1 MDRVVDKL
9 HRLEESPCGKGLKI
23 RGWRSCFLFV
33 SNGERAR
40 GRVRER
46 KEALARGRVRERKEA
61 LARAR
66 STDRERKTEV
76 DGASNTVGVDTMQPK
91 LVAIFWSCSG
101 GELFGEGR
109 RPCGPHP

>member
-9 HRLEESPCGKGLKI
+9 HRLEESPCEKGLKF
-23 RGWRSCFLFV
+23 RDWRSCFLFV
-33 SNGERAR
+33 YNREGAR
-40 GRVRER
+40 ERVRER
-46 KEALARGRVRERKEA
+46 KLAR
-61 LARAR
+61 ARAR

-76 DGASNTVGVDTMQPK
+76 DGPSNTVGVDTMQPK

-109 RPCGPHP
+109 RPRGLHP

>member
-1 MDRVVDKL
+1 VDRVVDKL
-9 HRLEESPCGKGLKI
+9 HRLEESPCGKRLKF
-23 RGWRSCFLFV
+23 RDWRSCFLFV
-33 SNGERAR
+33 YNGERAR
-40 GRVRER
+40 
-46 KEALARGRVRERKEA
+46 ARVRERKEA

-76 DGASNTVGVDTMQPK
+76 EGASNTVDVDTMQPK